1 MQTQDF
7 VNRPPS
13 IVVIGN
19 FDGVHVG
26 HQALL
31 ARAQALDPDLPLVV
45 VTFWP
50 HPMSVIRPGHEPD
63 LITDRATRI
72 ELLRRAGAAEVRV
85 VPFNDA
91 VMNWEPSEFVDKVL
105 VPLRPRY
112 VCVGEN
118 FTFGRRATGTIETL
132 RELADGRFQVE
143 AVDLRQIHDVVV
155 CSSKVR
161 SSISSGRVDEAT
173 THLGRPFAYRGV
185 VVMGHQRG
193 RTLGFPTA
201 NLLVEPGM
209 VVPDDGVYAG
219 WVTLDEEPDVP
230 LPAAISVGRNPTFDD
245 VVQTVVEA
253 HVIDRTGLNLYG
265 QTITVEFIERLRG
278 NEKFGSIEALKA
290 QMADDLVQ
298 ARSVLELEGSWR
310 G

>member
-1 MQTQDF
+1 MQLQES

-19 FDGVHVG
+19 FDGVHIG

-31 ARAQALDPDLPLVV
+31 AQAQALDPDLPLVV

-50 HPMSVIRPGHEPD
+50 HPMSVIRPGQEPA

-72 ELLRRAGAAEVRV
+72 ALLRQAGAAEVRV
-85 VPFNDA
+85 VPFNEA
-91 VMNWEPSEFVDKVL
+91 VMQWEPAEFVDKVV

-118 FTFGRRATGTIETL
+118 FTFGRRAAGTIQTL
-132 RELADGRFQVE
+132 RDLADGRFEVE
-143 AVDLRQIHDVVV
+143 AVDLRQIQDVVV

-161 SSISSGRVDEAT
+161 NSISAGRVDEAT
-173 THLGRPFAYRGV
+173 RHLGRPFAYRGV

-193 RTLGFPTA
+193 RTLGYPTA
-201 NLLVEPGM
+201 NLPVEPGM

-219 WVTLDEEPDVP
+219 WVTIEDEPDA

-245 VVQTVVEA
+245 VVQTVIEA

-278 NEKFGSIEALKA
+278 NEKFASIEALMD
-290 QMADDLVQ
+290 QMADDLVR